1 MRRARES
8 DVGGQ
13 GEYDIEQLVQRV
25 QILEAAAAESDA
37 RRAEVEQR
45 LQQVVAQLQ
54 QQSHGGSV
62 PGTAMIDMKNL
73 VPTRYSGKAAEF
85 TEWSLKTSSYLCKAC
100 PELQKLLVSAT
111 KSAMPV
117 PSTTMTEQENALGW
131 QVYYALTMLCEGE
144 ATKLVSSCGVGQG
157 FECWRQL
164 HQQWA
169 PRVAARRTADM
180 MDIMDFHFSADL
192 VKSLLALDVKVREY
206 QETHRREIDCDMLA
220 GVLIR
225 TCPNVHVRR
234 HLLENAEKYKTW
246 EDLKLAI
253 LSLCRIES
261 LAMSS
266 RTQASTSTGAGTSTG
281 LSTVPM
287 EVDFVKEKG
296 LECFKC
302 GGHHFARECR
312 ERHNDSN
319 HDDDGSPQECEFC
332 GRRGHEQRKCFD
344 WIRASTAARQRAKGK
359 GRGKGKVH
367 EIDIASEEQQHKEE
381 PEPRPPS
388 VRDVN
393 TVIPVLPPNPWIF

>member
-1 MRRARES
+1 
-8 DVGGQ
+8 
-13 GEYDIEQLVQRV
+13 
-25 QILEAAAAESDA
+25 
-37 RRAEVEQR
+37 
-45 LQQVVAQLQ
+45 
-54 QQSHGGSV
+54 
-62 PGTAMIDMKNL
+62 
-73 VPTRYSGKAAEF
+73 
-85 TEWSLKTSSYLCKAC
+85 
-100 PELQKLLVSAT
+100 
-111 KSAMPV
+111 
-117 PSTTMTEQENALGW
+117 
-131 QVYYALTMLCEGE
+131 
-144 ATKLVSSCGVGQG
+144 
-157 FECWRQL
+157 
-164 HQQWA
+164 
-169 PRVAARRTADM
+169 M

-225 TCPNVHVRR
+225 TYPNVHVRR

-266 RTQASTSTGAGTSTG
+266 GTQASTSTGADPAPRSSTG
-281 LSTVPM
+281 QLTVPM
-287 EVDFVKEKG
+287 EVDFVKGKG

-312 ERHNDSN
+312 ERHNEGN
-319 HDDDGSPQECEFC
+319 HDDDGSFQECEFC
-332 GRRGHEQRKCFD
+332 GRRGHEQRKCYD
-344 WIRASTAARQRAKGK
+344 WIRASTVARQRAKGK

-367 EIDIASEEQQHKEE
+367 EIASASEEHEPKEE

-393 TVIPVLPPNPWIF
+393 TVIPNILPPSPWTF